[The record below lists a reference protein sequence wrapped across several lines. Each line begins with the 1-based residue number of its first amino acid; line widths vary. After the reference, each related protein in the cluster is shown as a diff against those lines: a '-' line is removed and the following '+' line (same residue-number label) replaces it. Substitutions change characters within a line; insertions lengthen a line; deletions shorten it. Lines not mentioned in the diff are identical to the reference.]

1 MNVEV
6 RKQKYMSIAIPFLG
20 NVQYEPYGEM
30 FPSFKQFGR
39 HIKDHFVPHHRNNY
53 HPHMLG
59 HRAVALF
66 SLLLMT
72 VKVGSLVILSLGPV
86 SPALSS
92 AITPENI
99 ISLTNESRVEYG
111 IGTLTQ
117 NSQLRAA
124 AQAKADDM
132 LANQYFAHNSPDGRT
147 PWDFIKASGY
157 KYVIA
162 GENLA
167 VDFVQAENVE
177 DAWMNSPGHRANI
190 LNENFDEIGI
200 GISQG
205 QFEGHSSIF
214 VVQMFGA
221 GSEQPIQTL
230 ATPTQVEPAPQ
241 TQPQAQPAPTQV
253 AQAPDAKLIS
263 QPVAQAEVQAESV
276 NTIPLA
282 VPEQEAS
289 ALIAGNEIPTLV
301 SVNGSNVEILAWAPS
316 ASRVIVQ
323 YGHKAIM
330 LDPVSDYAWK
340 GIISLSE
347 LASENNTMT
356 VESYG
361 LDGKLGSVRLA
372 SFSSS
377 LAGNY
382 SSVPEVAGATIS
394 VLGKT
399 LNVKQFESKFYL
411 VFVSLVLVSLIV
423 AIAVHRHVQHVNLV
437 ANGSFVAIFAT
448 QLWYFG

>member
-1 MNVEV
+1 
-6 RKQKYMSIAIPFLG
+6 MSIAIPFIG
-20 NVQYEPYGEM
+20 SVQYEPYGEM

-66 SLLLMT
+66 SLLLVT
-72 VKVGSLVILSLGPV
+72 VKIGGLVLLSLGPV
-86 SPALSS
+86 SPAFSS

-99 ISLTNESRVEYG
+99 ISLTNESRIEYG
-111 IGTLTQ
+111 IGTVTQ

-147 PWDFIKASGY
+147 PWDFIKAAGY

-190 LNENFDEIGI
+190 LNENFEEIGI
-200 GISQG
+200 GIAQG

-221 GSEQPIQTL
+221 SSDQPIQTL
-230 ATPTQVEPAPQ
+230 ATPTQVEPAVEAP
-241 TQPQAQPAPTQV
+241 PQPAPTTV
-253 AQAPDAKLIS
+253 AQAPAAQPTA
-263 QPVAQAEVQAESV
+263 QPVAQAEVQAGPAEV
-276 NTIPLA
+276 VPVAT
-282 VPEQEAS
+282 PEQENS
-289 ALIAGNEIPTLV
+289 ALIAGTEIPTLV
-301 SVNGSNVEILAWAPS
+301 SVYGSNVEILAWAPN

-323 YGHKAIM
+323 YGQKAIM
-330 LDPVSDYAWK
+330 LDPVSDYSWK
-340 GIISLSE
+340 GTIPLSE
-347 LASENNTMT
+347 LASENNSMMI
-356 VESYG
+356 EAYG

-377 LAGNY
+377 LVGNY
-382 SSVPEVAGATIS
+382 STAPEVAGATIS
-394 VLGKT
+394 VLGRT
-399 LNVKQFESKFYL
+399 LDVKQFESKFYL

-423 AIAVHRHVQHVNLV
+423 AIAVHRHIQHVNLV

-448 QLWYFG
+448 LLWYFG